1 MAIETKTF
9 SVQFTEA
16 ELETI
21 SAAMDDYRC
30 YADDEAAENDLIGG
44 IPVAD
49 RVVSIEDKIY
59 KVFQS

>member
-9 SVQFTEA
+9 PVNFTEA

-21 SAAMDDYRC
+21 GAAMDDYIH
-30 YADDEAAENDLIGG
+30 YAEDEVAENDLIGG
-44 IPVAD
+44 IPVID
-49 RVVSIEDKIY
+49 RVNSINSKIY

>member
-9 SVQFTEA
+9 PVHFTEA

-21 SAAMDDYRC
+21 GSAMDDYIH
-30 YADDEAAENDLIGG
+30 YAEDEVAENDLIGG
-44 IPVAD
+44 IPVID
-49 RVVSIEDKIY
+49 RVNSINSKIY

>member
-21 SAAMDDYRC
+21 GAAMDDYWC
-30 YADDEAAENDLIGG
+30 YANDEASENDLIGG
-44 IPVAD
+44 IPVAE
-49 RVVSIEDKIY
+49 RVDSINDKIY

>member
-21 SAAMDDYRC
+21 SSAMDDYRL
-30 YADDEAAENDLIGG
+30 YADDEASENDLIGG
-44 IPVAD
+44 IPVID
-49 RVVSIEDKIY
+49 RGNSIEDKIIE
-59 KVFQS
+59 VFQS

>member
-21 SAAMDDYRC
+21 SSAMDDYIH
-30 YADDEAAENDLIGG
+30 YAEDEVAENDLIGG
-44 IPVAD
+44 IPVID
-49 RVVSIEDKIY
+49 RVNSINSKIY

>member
-44 IPVAD
+44 IPVVD
-49 RVVSIEDKIY
+49 RVNSINDKID
-59 KVFQS
+59 KAFQS